1 MSRLKKT
8 SGSPSPRG
16 SFRLDKHDAKLA
28 GVCGGIANYTNIDP
42 VMVRIGFVIGGFVSL
57 GTAAIVYAAIA
68 LIAD

>member
-8 SGSPSPRG
+8 SNSPSPRG
-16 SFRLDKHDAKLA
+16 KFRLDKHDAKLA

-42 VMVRIGFVIGGFVSL
+42 VMVRVGFVIGGFVSL
-57 GTAAIVYAAIA
+57 GTAAILYAAIA